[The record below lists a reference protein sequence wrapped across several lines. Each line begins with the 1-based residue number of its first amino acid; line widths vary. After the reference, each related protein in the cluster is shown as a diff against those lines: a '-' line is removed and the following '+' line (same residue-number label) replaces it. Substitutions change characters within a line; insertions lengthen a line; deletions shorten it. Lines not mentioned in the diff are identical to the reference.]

1 MIIEEGTPFVSAA
14 ASRPR
19 WIVAVVAAVAIL
31 AVAMGGVAGAFL
43 INGRGAGAGAG
54 AAASYVPADAVMY
67 MELRL
72 DLPGDQREML
82 RQVLD
87 RFEPIDTDTLLGAK
101 LGDWLDDKLAS
112 SSDPHVSYSADIAP
126 WFNGQL
132 AMSMNA
138 YPSTADVAHMTAPE
152 SVAFLGVAD
161 VAAARAFADR
171 MRTEA
176 QQRGATFTAEQHQGV
191 DVWSLSVDESHNGSI
206 SAMGPG
212 FAYAISAD
220 QLVLG
225 TGSAAVNHAL
235 DVHAG
240 GSASLAQRAEL
251 QRLAARLPA
260 DRVGFGWFDATSMMQ
275 QIRADAAKLDPGMG
289 QMLDGLASSTSL
301 FGVAAARFEHDRLT
315 FETVGDAPQGAF
327 ALENRDRGL
336 ARWVPSD
343 AIYFSDAPNLGRT
356 LAQVVGGLKTG
367 LSSAG
372 VTKGALDQVESALG
386 GDIESFVSWIGDG
399 AVVAGWD
406 GEQPYGGLV
415 LVPND
420 VAAARQH
427 LAQLTALARLGTL
440 QPGGPISVTDETVQ
454 GVTVTTF
461 RYQQPQGGFDGFD
474 LPGAALQYAVT
485 DERVLIG
492 FGDHF
497 VGRVLSLSES
507 QSLAASPRYQQAI
520 AAVGGSTN
528 AGSSFIDL
536 TGLRAAVEKAIPAA
550 ERAPYDEMAAPY
562 LAPLDYI
569 VGVTR
574 LDGGVADT
582 RAALVVK

>member
-1 MIIEEGTPFVSAA
+1 MIVEEGTPIVSAG

-19 WIVAVVAAVAIL
+19 WTVAVVAAVAAL

-43 INGRGAGAGAG
+43 VSGRAAGAGAG

-67 MELRL
+67 TELRL

-87 RFEPIDTDTLLGAK
+87 RFEPIDTDTVLGAK
-101 LGDWLDDKLAS
+101 LGEWLDDKLATS
-112 SSDPHVSYSADIAP
+112 TDPHVSYSADIAP
-126 WFNGQL
+126 WFSGQL
-132 AMSMNA
+132 AMSMND
-138 YPSTADVAHMTAPE
+138 YPSTADAAHMTFPE
-152 SVAFLGVAD
+152 MVAFLGVRDA
-161 VAAARAFADR
+161 AAARTFADR
-171 MRTEA
+171 MRDEA
-176 QQRGATFTAEQHQGV
+176 QQRGATFTAEQHRGV
-191 DVWSLSVDESHNGSI
+191 DVWSLTVDVTQNSFVP
-206 SAMGPG
+206 AMTPG
-212 FAYAISAD
+212 FAYAISDD
-220 QLVLG
+220 QLVIG
-225 TGSAAVNHAL
+225 TGNAAVNHAL

-240 GSASLAQRAEL
+240 ASPSLAQRAEL

-275 QIRADAAKLDPGMG
+275 QVRADANKLDPAIG
-289 QMLDGLASSTSL
+289 QMLDELTGSTSL
-301 FGVAAARFEHDRLT
+301 FGVAAARFENDRLT
-315 FETVGDAPQGAF
+315 FETVGDAPRGAF

-356 LAQVVGGLKTG
+356 LTQAVRGLKTG

-372 VTKGALDQVESALG
+372 VTKDAFDQVESALG
-386 GDIESFVSWIGDG
+386 GDLESFVSWIGDG

-415 LVPND
+415 LVPTD
-420 VAAARQH
+420 IAAARQR
-427 LAQLTALARLGTL
+427 LGQLTALARLGSG
-440 QPGGPISVTDETVQ
+440 QAGSPISVSDASVD

-461 RYQQPQGGFDGFD
+461 RSQPQGGFDSFG

-492 FGDHF
+492 FGDRF
-497 VGRVLSLSES
+497 VGRVLSLPES

-520 AAVGGSTN
+520 ASVGGTSN
-528 AGSSFIDL
+528 AGNIFIDL
-536 TGLRAAVEKAIPAA
+536 AGLRAAVEEAVPAGA
-550 ERAPYDEMAAPY
+550 AAPY
-562 LAPLDYI
+562 QEMALPYLEPLDYI
-569 VGVTR
+569 VSATR
-574 LDGGVADT
+574 LDGGVVDT